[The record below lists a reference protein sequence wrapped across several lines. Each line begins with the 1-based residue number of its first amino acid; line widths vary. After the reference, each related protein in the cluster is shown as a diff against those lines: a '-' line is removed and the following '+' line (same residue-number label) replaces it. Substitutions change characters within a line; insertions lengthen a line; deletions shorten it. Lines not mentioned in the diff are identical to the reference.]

1 MAILDRFIG
10 TTIYNLKNSYTYIA
24 TENNYNVHTKII
36 GRCVTLAFLVI
47 EDSAL
52 LSI

>member
-10 TTIYNLKNSYTYIA
+10 IAIYNLKNSYTYIA

-36 GRCVTLAFLVI
+36 GQNSV
-47 EDSAL
+47 
-52 LSI
+52 